1 MMGRLNPALLSCFS
15 TLGGAFVLPHP
26 RATPYA
32 HRVLAD
38 ESVEQYPPL
47 AGEVHNAP
55 GASSGGGFWDEARL
69 EGWGGDVDHG
79 AARTWLH
86 KAAGLGSA
94 DAFHWLGV
102 MAEYGLGRDG
112 PALNEALESYRAA
125 AAKGHDAANFH
136 LGLAYAYGRGAN
148 QDLGRAMLLFQEGA
162 QRRHGGSMY
171 YIGLMTL
178 YGHGV
183 PVDYDVARYWF
194 QRAESA
200 NDAAFGDLASNARR
214 ELEASLQMAETFI
227 AEAEA
232 NWTSA
237 NEPPEGLKY
246 NTA

>member
-1 MMGRLNPALLSCFS
+1 M
-15 TLGGAFVLPHP
+15 LGV
-26 RATPYA
+26 
-32 HRVLAD
+32 
-38 ESVEQYPPL
+38 
-47 AGEVHNAP
+47 
-55 GASSGGGFWDEARL
+55 ARL

-112 PALNEALESYRAA
+112 PDLNEALESYRAA

>member
-1 MMGRLNPALLSCFS
+1 MRGLAAAVVWVVALRPAAPSPTDAIGRDVGMDRSQRVPEHEGARIMRDAEDGRPEHLYFAALLY
-15 TLGGAFVLPHP
+15 LYGKGGVA
-26 RATPYA
+26 
-32 HRVLAD
+32 
-38 ESVEQYPPL
+38 ESP
-47 AGEVHNAP
+47 A
-55 GASSGGGFWDEARL
+55 EA
-69 EGWGGDVDHG
+69 
-79 AARTWLH
+79 
-86 KAAGLGSA
+86 
-94 DAFHWLGV
+94 
-102 MAEYGLGRDG
+102 
-112 PALNEALESYRAA
+112 
-125 AAKGHDAANFH
+125 
-136 LGLAYAYGRGAN
+136 
-148 QDLGRAMLLFQEGA
+148 EGA

-237 NEPPEGLKY
+237 NEPPGAKY